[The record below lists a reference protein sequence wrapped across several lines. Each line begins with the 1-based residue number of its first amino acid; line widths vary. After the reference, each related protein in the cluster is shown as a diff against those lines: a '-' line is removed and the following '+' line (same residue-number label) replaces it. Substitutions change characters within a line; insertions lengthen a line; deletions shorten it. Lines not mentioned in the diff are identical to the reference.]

1 MPSKLKI
8 LADMKLLVARMEED
22 LGLSDY
28 SNLNRALITA
38 VADLH
43 AQSDCNASTAAI
55 LEHQLLKKF
64 SRPSVFRAL
73 RMMEKSGEIKKVG
86 TVRGY
91 YAPAN

>member
-38 VADLH
+38 VVDLN
-43 AQSDCNASTAAI
+43 AQGDCNASTAAI
-55 LEHQLLKKF
+55 LEHQLLKEF
-64 SRPSVFRAL
+64 SRPSIFRAL
-73 RMMEKSGEIKKVG
+73 KAMEATGEITKVG
-86 TVRGY
+86 PVRGY

>member
-38 VADLH
+38 VVDLH
-43 AQSDCNASTAAI
+43 AQGDSNASTAAI
-55 LEHQLLKKF
+55 LEHQLLKEF

>member
-38 VADLH
+38 VIVLSFYIFH
-43 AQSDCNASTAAI
+43 
-55 LEHQLLKKF
+55 F
-64 SRPSVFRAL
+64 
-73 RMMEKSGEIKKVG
+73 
-86 TVRGY
+86 
-91 YAPAN
+91 

>member
-22 LGLSDY
+22 QGLSDY

-38 VADLH
+38 VVDLH
-43 AQSDCNASTAAI
+43 AQGDCNASTAAI
-55 LEHQLLKKF
+55 LEHQLLKEF

-73 RMMEKSGEIKKVG
+73 RMMEASGEIKKVG

-91 YAPAN
+91 YAPTH

>member
-38 VADLH
+38 VADLPIPPRRC
-43 AQSDCNASTAAI
+43 A
-55 LEHQLLKKF
+55 
-64 SRPSVFRAL
+64 
-73 RMMEKSGEIKKVG
+73 
-86 TVRGY
+86 
-91 YAPAN
+91 